1 MKQHDLFKRVPRSRH
16 SGAQVSMDEAGG
28 FVQQARP
35 ARLRCHTRQ
44 RVERAGRQH
53 ELHLMR
59 LRTPPCAEILRDLRL
74 VDVGRVLNFEGG
86 AEHRPVHLLGAGQDV
101 LYCLLQACAPEDS
114 RIGKCPAGGKTP
126 PSHAHEGSGR
136 GQPSGPGSRGAEVL
150 ELARLLVDPQHRTPA
165 RAVCCCCDS
174 CRRLCRD
181 LRRAEKHEGDRA
193 TLRGEHDVGQQTC
206 AGHADAEPRR
216 GERRAE
222 GRRGAWRE

>member
-114 RIGKCPAGGKTP
+114 RIGKCP
-126 PSHAHEGSGR
+126 
-136 GQPSGPGSRGAEVL
+136 GSRGAEVL